1 MSTGAE
7 DFLSTLRLQIFQDKV
22 TPLVALQEH
31 FSYMFSVI
39 VRERVIFRKT
49 VVGDWRFNYL
59 SGSHLQ
65 SQVKSR
71 RQMMVFMPLVVVLIG
86 QFCHDVIGR
95 HPDDHAK
102 QITDTL
108 GFKPFTKNISG

>member
-1 MSTGAE
+1 
-7 DFLSTLRLQIFQDKV
+7 
-22 TPLVALQEH
+22 
-31 FSYMFSVI
+31 
-39 VRERVIFRKT
+39 
-49 VVGDWRFNYL
+49 
-59 SGSHLQ
+59 
-65 SQVKSR
+65 
-71 RQMMVFMPLVVVLIG
+71 MMVFMPLVVVLIG